1 MIIIIHT
8 SVRSRRLFS
17 HQATIQSNHYD
28 RRANP
33 SRTGGAIYTLGA
45 EGNLPFQMPAK
56 FTNTSAI
63 LPPSVQLLNY
73 VHDAGTDETASLD
86 HDGIGAGSHSPGGI
100 YTDEGSV
107 RANLQLQSSTPRL
120 TTH

>member
-1 MIIIIHT
+1 MT
-8 SVRSRRLFS
+8 VELPSLVPL
-17 HQATIQSNHYD
+17 YW
-28 RRANP
+28 ANP

-100 YTDEGSV
+100 C
-107 RANLQLQSSTPRL
+107 ASSSDRVL
-120 TTH
+120 TLSLPMLTCGRCRHG